1 MGIPVREQNPSSAS
15 ALSNRTWSAITS
27 SRYFIYVLVAPLFL
41 VLLAYVVYPLFQTF
55 VQSVQ
60 VQEQFTLKNYAK
72 FFSLEHTA
80 NLEALWTS
88 IYISVLS
95 VITCAIVGVAMAFL
109 LERYEFPGRKVLTV
123 LAMVPMALPPLVGV
137 LSFTFLYGESG
148 IIPRFLKLLFEL
160 EQVPFSLKGV
170 WGVLMVHTFTMYTYF
185 YMTASTAIK
194 GLDPSLEEAASS
206 LGAGRLYV
214 WRRVILPM
222 LTPAMIASSLL
233 VFMISM
239 ASYTAPLIFGIERT
253 MTMQIYLSRTN
264 GNLDMAAAQSTLLT
278 IVSILFL
285 MIMRWYQGLRNY
297 QNMSKGVS
305 VHRTEVKS
313 TAGKYAA
320 MVLSFIGVIVLLL
333 PILVLILI
341 SFSKDA
347 TWTTQILPPAYTVD
361 HYIKLFTDSK
371 TWRPIGNSF
380 KMSFIATIGN
390 VIFGVAAA
398 YAMVR
403 MKFRGKTLLDILI
416 MLPWALPGTVVG
428 VNLITAFSQPSV
440 FSFNQVLIGSFWIL
454 PLAYFVRHLPLV
466 FRSTSATLMQMD
478 GSVEEAA
485 RNLGA
490 SWWYSF
496 RRVVFPM
503 ALSGVLVGT
512 LLAFV
517 QGIGE
522 FVSSIL
528 LFTAKTAPISVEIFQ
543 RMYSFEFGTAC
554 AYGVLQIIL
563 IVIVLFIS
571 RKIAGDQAGTAV

>member
-1 MGIPVREQNPSSAS
+1 MMKPTLKSPSPKPV
-15 ALSNRTWSAITS
+15 LSWTAITT
-27 SRYFIYVLVAPLFL
+27 SRHFVYVLVAPLFL

-55 VQSVQ
+55 LQSIQ
-60 VQEQFTLKNYAK
+60 LEDQFSLKNYIK
-72 FFSLEHTA
+72 FFSLEHTS

-109 LERYEFPGRKVLTV
+109 LERYEFPGRKILAVLV
-123 LAMVPMALPPLVGV
+123 MVPMALPPLVGV

-148 IIPRFLKLLFEL
+148 IIPRSLKLLFDL
-160 EQVPFSLKGV
+160 DQVPFSLKGI

-185 YMTASTAIK
+185 YMTASSAIK

-206 LGAGRLYV
+206 LGAGRIYV
-214 WRRVILPM
+214 WRRIILPM
-222 LTPAMIASSLL
+222 LTPALIASSLL
-233 VFMISM
+233 VFMVAM

-264 GNLDMAAAQSTLLT
+264 GNLDMAASQSTILSV
-278 IVSILFL
+278 VSIVFL

-297 QNMSKGVS
+297 QNLSKGVS

-313 TAGKYAA
+313 AVGKYVA
-320 MVLSFIGVIVLLL
+320 MILSFLGVIVLLL
-333 PILVLILI
+333 PILVLVLI
-341 SFSKDA
+341 SFSTDG
-347 TWTTQILPPAYTVD
+347 TWTTQILPPEYTWK
-361 HYIKLFTDSK
+361 HYVQLFTDSK
-371 TWRPIGNSF
+371 TWRPIANSF
-380 KMSFIATIGN
+380 KMSSIATIGN
-390 VIFGVAAA
+390 IIFGVAAA

-403 MKFRGKTLLDILI
+403 MKFKGKSLLDVLI

-428 VNLITAFSQPSV
+428 VNLITAFSEPTI
-440 FSFNQVLIGSFWIL
+440 FSFNQVLIGSFWML

-478 GSVEEAA
+478 GSIEEAA

-503 ALSGVLVGT
+503 ALSGILAGA

-522 FVSSIL
+522 FVASIL
-528 LFTAKTAPISVEIFQ
+528 LFTGKTTPISVEIFQ

-563 IVIVLFIS
+563 IIIVLFIS
-571 RKIAGDQAGTAV
+571 RKIAGDKAGTAL

>member
-1 MGIPVREQNPSSAS
+1 MKIQPQPPAPST
-15 ALSNRTWSAITS
+15 NRWHAFTS
-27 SRYFIYVLVAPLFL
+27 SRYFVYVLVAPLFL
-41 VLLAYVVYPLFQTF
+41 VLLAYVVYPFIQTF
-55 VQSVQ
+55 TDSISLKG
-60 VQEQFTLKNYAK
+60 QFSLKNYEK
-72 FFSLEHTA
+72 FFSLKNTA

-88 IYISVLS
+88 VYISVLS
-95 VITCAIVGVAMAFL
+95 VISCGIVGVAMAFL
-109 LERYEFPGRKVLTV
+109 LERYEFPGRKILMV
-123 LAMVPMALPPLVGV
+123 LALVPMALPPLIGV

-148 IIPRFLKLLFEL
+148 IIPRTLKLWLHMDH
-160 EQVPFSLKGV
+160 VPFSLKGI
-170 WGVLMVHTFTMYTYF
+170 WGVVVVHTFTMYTYF
-185 YMTASTAIK
+185 YMTASAAIK
-194 GLDPSLEEAASS
+194 GLDPSLEEAAAN

-222 LTPAMIASSLL
+222 LTPALVASSLL

-264 GNLDMAAAQSTLLT
+264 GSLDMAAAQSTILS

-285 MIMRWYQGLRNY
+285 LAMRWYQGLRNY

-313 TAGKYAA
+313 PLGKYVA
-320 MVLSFIGVIVLLL
+320 MVLSVIGVIVLLL
-333 PILVLILI
+333 PILVLVLI
-341 SFSKDA
+341 SFSVDG
-347 TWTTQILPPAYTVD
+347 TWTVQILPPKYTLS
-361 HYIKLFTDSK
+361 HYADLFMDSK
-371 TWRPIGNSF
+371 TWRPIANSF
-380 KMSFIATIGN
+380 KMSAIATVGN
-390 VIFGVAAA
+390 IIFGVAAA

-403 MKFRGKTLLDILI
+403 MKFKGKFVLDLLI
-416 MLPWALPGTVVG
+416 MLPWALPGTVVA
-428 VNLITAFSQPSV
+428 VNLISAFSERSV
-440 FSFNQVLIGSFWIL
+440 FSFDQVMIGTFWIL

-478 GSVEEAA
+478 GSIEEAA

-503 ALSGVLVGT
+503 ALNGILAGS

-528 LFTAKTAPISVEIFQ
+528 LFTAKTTPISVEIFQ
-543 RMYSFEFGTAC
+543 RMYAFEFGTAC
-554 AYGVLQIIL
+554 AYGVLQIAL
-563 IVIVLFIS
+563 IIIVLFVS
-571 RKIAGDQAGTAV
+571 RKLTGDKAGSAI

>member
-1 MGIPVREQNPSSAS
+1 MKPTLKSPSPKPV
-15 ALSNRTWSAITS
+15 LSWTVITT
-27 SRYFIYVLVAPLFL
+27 SRHFVYVLVAPLFL

-55 VQSVQ
+55 LQSIQ
-60 VQEQFTLKNYAK
+60 LEDQFSLKNYIK
-72 FFSLEHTA
+72 FFSLEHTS

-109 LERYEFPGRKVLTV
+109 LERYEFPGRKILAVLV
-123 LAMVPMALPPLVGV
+123 MVPMALPPLVGV

-148 IIPRFLKLLFEL
+148 IIPRSLKLLFDL
-160 EQVPFSLKGV
+160 DQVPFSLKGI

-185 YMTASTAIK
+185 YMTASSAIK

-206 LGAGRLYV
+206 LGAGRIYV
-214 WRRVILPM
+214 WRRIILPM
-222 LTPAMIASSLL
+222 LTPALIASSLL
-233 VFMISM
+233 VFMVAM

-264 GNLDMAAAQSTLLT
+264 GNLDMAASQSTILSV
-278 IVSILFL
+278 VSIVFL
-285 MIMRWYQGLRNY
+285 MVMRWYQGLRNY

-313 TAGKYAA
+313 AAGKYVA
-320 MVLSFIGVIVLLL
+320 MILSFLGVVILLL
-333 PILVLILI
+333 PILVLVLI
-341 SFSKDA
+341 SFSTDG
-347 TWTTQILPPAYTVD
+347 TWTTQILPPEYTWK
-361 HYIKLFTDSK
+361 HYVQLFTDSK
-371 TWRPIGNSF
+371 TWRPIANSF
-380 KMSFIATIGN
+380 KMSSIATIGN
-390 VIFGVAAA
+390 IIFGVAAA

-403 MKFRGKTLLDILI
+403 MKFKGKSLLDVLI

-428 VNLITAFSQPSV
+428 VNLITAFSEPTI
-440 FSFNQVLIGSFWIL
+440 FSFNQVLIGSFWML

-478 GSVEEAA
+478 GSIEEAA

-503 ALSGVLVGT
+503 ALSGILAGA

-528 LFTAKTAPISVEIFQ
+528 LFTGKTTPISVEIFQ

-563 IVIVLFIS
+563 IIIVLFIS
-571 RKIAGDQAGTAV
+571 RKIAGDKAGTAL

>member
-1 MGIPVREQNPSSAS
+1 MKTSMKSSS
-15 ALSNRTWSAITS
+15 PEPIRVWTALTTS
-27 SRYFIYVLVAPLFL
+27 RHFVYVLVAPLFL
-41 VLLAYVVYPLFQTF
+41 VLLAYVIYPLFQTF
-55 VQSVQ
+55 IASIQ
-60 VQEQFTLKNYAK
+60 VEEQFSLKNYAR
-72 FFSLEHTA
+72 FFSLEHTS

-95 VITCAIVGVAMAFL
+95 VITCAIVGVSMAFL
-109 LERYEFPGRKVLTV
+109 LERYEFPGRKVLTI

-148 IIPRFLKLLFEL
+148 IIPRSLKLWFDL
-160 EQVPFSLKGV
+160 EQVPFSLKGI

-185 YMTASTAIK
+185 YMTASSAIK
-194 GLDPSLEEAASS
+194 GLDPSLEEAAAS

-214 WRRVILPM
+214 WRRIILPM

-233 VFMISM
+233 VFMVAM

-264 GNLDMAAAQSTLLT
+264 GNLDMAASQSTILSV
-278 IVSILFL
+278 VSIVFL
-285 MIMRWYQGLRNY
+285 IIMRWYQGLRNY
-297 QNMSKGVS
+297 QNLSKGVS

-313 TAGKYAA
+313 RAGKYTA
-320 MVLSFIGVIVLLL
+320 MILSFIGVVILLL

-341 SFSKDA
+341 SFSTDG
-347 TWTTQILPPAYTVD
+347 TWTTQILPPEYTVN
-361 HYIKLFTDSK
+361 HYISLFTDSK
-371 TWRPIGNSF
+371 TWRPIANSF
-380 KMSFIATIGN
+380 KMSSIATIGN
-390 VIFGVAAA
+390 IIFGVAAA

-403 MKFRGKTLLDILI
+403 MKFRGKTLLDVLI

-428 VNLITAFSQPSV
+428 VNLITAFSQPTI
-440 FSFNQVLIGSFWIL
+440 FSFNQVLIGSFWML

-478 GSVEEAA
+478 GSIEEAA

-503 ALSGVLVGT
+503 ALGGILAGS

-522 FVSSIL
+522 FVASIL
-528 LFTAKTAPISVEIFQ
+528 LFTGKTTPISVEIFQ

-554 AYGVLQIIL
+554 AYGVLQITL
-563 IVIVLFIS
+563 IIIVLFIS
-571 RKIAGDQAGTAV
+571 RKFTGDKAGTAV

>member
-1 MGIPVREQNPSSAS
+1 MMKPSIQSPSTESVSLWA
-15 ALSNRTWSAITS
+15 AITT
-27 SRYFIYVLVAPLFL
+27 SRHFIYVLVAPLFL

-55 VQSVQ
+55 VQSIQ
-60 VQEQFTLKNYAK
+60 VEDHFSLINYAK
-72 FFSLEHTA
+72 FFSLAHTS

-109 LERYEFPGRKVLTV
+109 LERYEFPGRKILTV

-148 IIPRFLKLLFEL
+148 IIPRSLKLLLDL
-160 EQVPFSLKGV
+160 EHVPFSLKGI

-185 YMTASTAIK
+185 YMTASSAIK
-194 GLDPSLEEAASS
+194 GLDPSLEEAAAS

-222 LTPAMIASSLL
+222 LTPAIIASSLL
-233 VFMISM
+233 VFMIAM

-264 GNLDMAAAQSTLLT
+264 GNLDMAASQSTILSV
-278 IVSILFL
+278 VSILFL

-297 QNMSKGVS
+297 QNLSKGVS

-313 TAGKYAA
+313 ASGKYIT
-320 MVLSFIGVIVLLL
+320 MVLSFVGVVILLL
-333 PILVLILI
+333 PILVLVLI
-341 SFSKDA
+341 SFSTDGR
-347 TWTTQILPPAYTVD
+347 WTTQILPPEYTFK
-361 HYIKLFTDSK
+361 HYAALFTDSK
-371 TWRPIGNSF
+371 TWRPIANSF
-380 KMSFIATIGN
+380 KMSSIATIGN
-390 VIFGVAAA
+390 IIFGVAAA
-398 YAMVR
+398 YAMIR
-403 MKFRGKTLLDILI
+403 MKFRGKSLLDVLI

-428 VNLITAFSQPSV
+428 VNLITAFSQPTI
-440 FSFNQVLIGSFWIL
+440 FSFNQVLIGSFWML

-503 ALSGVLVGT
+503 ALSGILAGS

-522 FVSSIL
+522 FVASIL
-528 LFTAKTAPISVEIFQ
+528 LFTGKTTPISVEIFQ
-543 RMYSFEFGTAC
+543 RMYAFEFGTAC
-554 AYGVLQIIL
+554 AYGVLQITL
-563 IVIVLFIS
+563 IIIVLFIS
-571 RKIAGDQAGTAV
+571 RKITGDKAGTAI